1 MSSNMQLS
9 PNLAEQSMEK
19 VRPNEGGVLIQSRN
33 GVKLHI
39 ISLNFEIGLY
49 LVVIFILS
57 SVNVQQESEQ
67 VQ

>member
-1 MSSNMQLS
+1 MVWTT
-9 PNLAEQSMEK
+9 EIVFKE
-19 VRPNEGGVLIQSRN
+19 I
-33 GVKLHI
+33 I
-39 ISLNFEIGLY
+39 ISIKIALIFEIWLY